1 MKIKAVNII
10 FIASVFISS
19 LNFAGFAQ
27 SRPKSNVKNPKPNI
41 VVELKADG
49 FDGKDSF
56 ILGRKKNKKNGVGG
70 GRVYATDFPSPND
83 KIPEGVWH
91 YEITA
96 SISKDLNDK
105 VIIKLKLL
113 IDEET
118 IKDFVTVKTNKV
130 TEVEYEQ
137 GVKLKLYF
145 EEPKEENA
153 FN

>member
-1 MKIKAVNII
+1 MKIKAVSII
-10 FIASVFISS
+10 FIASIFFSS
-19 LNFAGFAQ
+19 LNLAGFAQ
-27 SRPKSNVKNPKPNI
+27 SRSISNIRNSKPNI

-49 FDGKDSF
+49 FNEKDSF

-83 KIPEGVWH
+83 KIPKGVWH

-105 VIIKLKLL
+105 VIIKMKLL
-113 IDEET
+113 IDDET
-118 IKDFVTVKTNKV
+118 IKDFVIVETNKV
-130 TEVEYEQ
+130 TEVEYNQ

-145 EEPKEENA
+145 ENPKEENS